1 MNELRWILLGIGV
14 VFIAIIY
21 FWGSRKSRLDIRSRV
36 ENYPGMDKNN
46 LHDVKLDP
54 EKDKLID
61 ISGALSAFNN
71 YLKQTREIKD
81 ANVRVEIP
89 LHRENGHTDN
99 NHASAESTEPGI
111 DKNTEMDHEEKEI
124 IVIYI
129 TSKSPS
135 VFNGGEIL
143 HVLESSNMQ
152 FGEMGIFHHYGP
164 DKNHSSR
171 ALFSL
176 ANIHEPGTFDVENMD
191 TFSTDGLAMFMC
203 LPAEIGGDIALEIM
217 LDTAQNICYLMDGEL
232 RGSDHLLLTPDS
244 INKLRETAGQY

>member
-36 ENYPGMDKNN
+36 ENYPGLDKNN

-54 EKDKLID
+54 QKDKLID

-71 YLKQTREIKD
+71 YLKQTREAKD
-81 ANVRVEIP
+81 AEVRVDVP
-89 LHRENGHTDN
+89 LHKDKGHTDN
-99 NHASAESTEPGI
+99 DHATEDSTEAGTGEEKGT
-111 DKNTEMDHEEKEI
+111 DLEEKEI

-129 TSKSPS
+129 ISRSPS
-135 VFNGGEIL
+135 VFDGGELL

-152 FGEMGIFHHYGP
+152 FGAMDIFHHYGP

-176 ANIHEPGTFDVENMD
+176 ANIHEPGTFDMENMD

-232 RGSDHLLLTPDS
+232 RGSDHKLLTPDS
-244 INKLRETAGQY
+244 INKLREIAGKF